1 MSRSVETLSARP
13 RIRPTIMLSGSLPL
27 EFPMTL
33 GIQRGLTS
41 SAPLAEQRRADVSG
55 ADAVSKTR
63 AVEAQTGNAVDAA
76 AAAVTT
82 PKADAATVQGA
93 RERALGVED
102 SFRQRLESGGWV
114 DAHHRKG
121 HIGTRS

>member
-1 MSRSVETLSARP
+1 
-13 RIRPTIMLSGSLPL
+13 
-27 EFPMTL
+27 MTL

-41 SAPLAEQRRADVSG
+41 TSPLAEQRRADVSG

-76 AAAVTT
+76 AAATAVST
-82 PKADAATVQGA
+82 PRADAATVQGA